1 MNASAWQT
9 PSSSP
14 CCRAAS
20 ELRLRL
26 DGASRSRGALEAA
39 LRSLQKLGRQEDAD
53 AGALRKAS
61 AAAAGCCCPA
71 CLCTAVLC
79 GAVLC
84 CAVLISMLTCCPRCP
99 ALPCPAL
106 PAVER
111 CIAEAEQCGEL
122 LLPEAAR
129 AREAVHR
136 WRVATAAETRLSR
149 ALRSASLPSGPLHLF
164 FS

>member
-26 DGASRSRGALEAA
+26 DGASRLRGALEAA
-39 LRSLQKLGRQEDAD
+39 LRSLQKLGRQDDAD

-79 GAVLC
+79 GAVL
-84 CAVLISMLTCCPRCP
+84 ISMLTCCPR
-99 ALPCPAL
+99 CPAL